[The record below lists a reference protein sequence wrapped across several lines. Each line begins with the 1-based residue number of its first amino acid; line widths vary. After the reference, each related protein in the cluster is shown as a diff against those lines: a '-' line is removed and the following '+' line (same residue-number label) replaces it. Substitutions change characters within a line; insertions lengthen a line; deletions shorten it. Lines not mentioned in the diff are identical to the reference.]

1 MNKTEL
7 IHQVYDRLNKKVPMK
22 DLDNI
27 LDAILDVMADGLQ
40 RGEEVQLSEFGTF
53 SIAKKTI
60 QPAIKVVKK
69 K

>member
-1 MNKTEL
+1 MNKTE
-7 IHQVYDRLNKKVPMK
+7 IVHQVYDKLGKKIPMK

-27 LDAILDVMADGLQ
+27 LNAVLDVMAEGLQ
-40 RGEEVQLSEFGTF
+40 KGEEVQLAEFGTF